1 MNLYRHFGL
10 KLSPFESAPD
20 PRFFYRSPAHAET
33 LATLQFAVH
42 AGKACCVVAADS
54 GAGKTLV
61 ARMLCMDIGA
71 RSHVLWLHG
80 LAQSGDGTDVSL
92 YAPGEMT
99 KALLDGPGQRIS
111 LDEWLRARRFESR
124 APLLVV
130 DNADQLSEYAW
141 RTLTAVLADEVR
153 HPTPPNVIL
162 LGLPALLRKLT
173 EAQLSRLRGRVFRV
187 CTLPPLP
194 TEHVA
199 GYVRH
204 RVQVAGGADAPVFT
218 DDALTEIERLSRGLP
233 AQVNQLCD
241 NTLIDAFGEGRTSI
255 NAGHLLS
262 VSRLAI
268 RELPE
273 PQIESAPLLPAP
285 GANLPALPLPAP
297 RRLVVVSEP
306 TLPSISA
313 PAPARPPR
321 PVRPAQG
328 LQPAGKPRNLDGRLQ
343 SLESRLAHALSVVR
357 QARVVKNLTV
367 PPKTESGDQQRAP
380 ARLIVART

>member
-1 MNLYRHFGL
+1 M
-10 KLSPFESAPD
+10 
-20 PRFFYRSPAHAET
+20 
-33 LATLQFAVH
+33 QFAVH

-61 ARMLCMDIGA
+61 ARMLCMAAGA

-80 LAQSGDGTDVSL
+80 LAQSGDSTDVSL

-111 LDEWLRARRFESR
+111 LDEWLRERRFESR
-124 APLLVV
+124 APLLIV
-130 DNADQLSEYAW
+130 DNADLLSDHAW

-173 EAQLSRLRGRVFRV
+173 ETQLSRLRGRVFRV

-194 TEHVA
+194 TAHVA

-204 RVQVAGGADAPVFT
+204 RVQVAGGADTPVFT
-218 DDALTEIERLSRGLP
+218 DDALTEIERLSQGLP

-306 TLPSISA
+306 TLPPV
-313 PAPARPPR
+313 PALTPARPPR
-321 PVRPAQG
+321 PALPTQG
-328 LQPAGKPRNLDGRLQ
+328 MQPAGKPRNLDGRLQ
-343 SLESRLAHALSVVR
+343 SLKSRLAHALSVVR
-357 QARVVKNLTV
+357 QARVVKTLTV
-367 PPKTESGDQQRAP
+367 PPKTEIGDHPHAP